1 MALTRRGRRVRA
13 VIRFLFWLAVFWL
26 VFWVMDYLTTPDECK
41 GDIETL
47 SQFCLDLRFP

>member
-1 MALTRRGRRVRA
+1 MALTRRGLRVRA
-13 VIRFLFWLAVFWL
+13 VCRFIFWLAVFLGILWI
-26 VFWVMDYLTTPDECK
+26 VGELTTPDECK

>member
-1 MALTRRGRRVRA
+1 MALTRRGRA
-13 VIRFLFWLAVFWL
+13 VKFWAQFVAWLLIILAILWIVGE
-26 VFWVMDYLTTPDECK
+26 VTTPEECK

>member
-1 MALTRRGRRVRA
+1 MALTKRGRRVKAIARA
-13 VIRFLFWLAVFWL
+13 LAWGVIILTALWL
-26 VFWVMDYLTTPDECK
+26 VGELTTPDECK